1 MSGDALPTTLA
12 AWERALVDHFLRL
25 GECGDASPLRSFE
38 ITGETLVAVF
48 PDAAATAGQ
57 AEEAFRTAVRT
68 DPRVFDAFRSGTPRI
83 AGTTRPECFAYLCAS
98 LLIDTLLD
106 GAYSGQGQFRERLKI
121 WLGTS
126 RTMMQLPGIASMWH
140 DLEHWLEAR
149 LAAGEPFRR
158 LVLPD
163 PRSWTQ
169 IGHTRRLSFPTRSD
183 VRFLEKALA
192 NFPRGASDPPGL
204 IRAIEAAIARDGASW
219 GMESAFAEFRDA
231 FRGGGA
237 STGHRF
243 WRLVLRAANNRS
255 AGDGPS
261 DVSLRIEFDED
272 GRAGLRLDGSPVVTL
287 AAAMRAIPVVRSGNL
302 AAAAQRGVV
311 FFRQTGMASWA
322 AESDPPP
329 GRVHVGVAPTHAA
342 VARGTNATF
351 ALSGDW
357 LLTAAPVPPGTVDDL
372 LARLRLSRLRRE
384 RLIDVSVEGGVST
397 GSGMLGR
404 RRFLPRIVAAG
415 RASAVREVV
424 ERGLSPPSARCDG
437 GQIAADADLD
447 GSYELSVSSGTSGD
461 APEWTRRV
469 RFHRDAAPHGELG
482 RAAEREPAVAEWL
495 VDQVEGEG
503 ALPSPTVLPP
513 IVWEGGPCGVGDLL
527 EAVYASGRSG
537 LGDAEIID
545 LVSRAGAPA
554 SAWEVLRAIQESG
567 FVAAR
572 HRARWRGRCWTLEPV
587 LLGATAW
594 GTLVEGATC
603 AALQEEFR
611 QVAVGAGGAPFR
623 VRPLSAWAPPIIG
636 AVGVDPLAISGALGW
651 PVREGTSSSAAAGRL
666 EISELVAADHVRASS
681 WDWTRRRFVVGIASE
696 GPVEI
701 ERWAHPGGRD
711 HDQYRVRWTGGETR
725 HATRT
730 AAIAQGHS
738 IAGIPFL
745 EVRDGLLV
753 RTSAEGALP
762 FELARRLR
770 AAALSCA
777 GPADGGGYTY
787 PVDVATLRAF
797 ADALPGSLAG
807 LPETAAVAP
816 GAAGGTPL
824 TRPRRDGGRTRLR
837 WHAGRVL
844 AA

>member
-38 ITGETLVAVF
+38 ITGETLAAVF

-255 AGDGPS
+255 AGDGPN

-342 VARGTNATF
+342 VARGTNAAF
-351 ALSGDW
+351 APNGDW

-372 LARLRLSRLRRE
+372 LARLQLSRLRRE

-469 RFHRDAAPHGELG
+469 RFYRDAAPHGELG
-482 RAAEREPAVAEWL
+482 RAAERGPAVAEWL

-503 ALPSPTVLPP
+503 ALPSPSVLPP
-513 IVWEGGPCGVGDLL
+513 IVWEGGLCGVGDLL

-545 LVSRAGAPA
+545 LVSRAGAP
-554 SAWEVLRAIQESG
+554 LRAGKCCAPCRSPASSRRGIALGGGVVSG
-567 FVAAR
+567 RWSPSHSGRPLGAPWSMAQHVR
-572 HRARWRGRCWTLEPV
+572 HSKRSSGRWRLAPAELRSACDRSPPGLRRSSGRSASILSRSPGRWAGRCARARPLQPQP
-587 LLGATAW
+587 GASRSPNW
-594 GTLVEGATC
+594 
-603 AALQEEFR
+603 
-611 QVAVGAGGAPFR
+611 
-623 VRPLSAWAPPIIG
+623 SPPIMSAPRPGIG
-636 AVGVDPLAISGALGW
+636 RAGA
-651 PVREGTSSSAAAGRL
+651 SSSVSPPRVPSRSSGGRIPAAATMT
-666 EISELVAADHVRASS
+666 S
-681 WDWTRRRFVVGIASE
+681 
-696 GPVEI
+696 
-701 ERWAHPGGRD
+701 
-711 HDQYRVRWTGGETR
+711 TG
-725 HATRT
+725 
-730 AAIAQGHS
+730 S
-738 IAGIPFL
+738 
-745 EVRDGLLV
+745 
-753 RTSAEGALP
+753 
-762 FELARRLR
+762 
-770 AAALSCA
+770 A
-777 GPADGGGYTY
+777 GPAARPVTPPGPRRSPKAIRSRGSRSWRSATGCLCARRRKEPSRSNWPGGCGSPRSPAQVLRTA
-787 PVDVATLRAF
+787 VATHIRSTSRPSA
-797 ADALPGSLAG
+797 PSPTRC
-807 LPETAAVAP
+807 PEASRDCP
-816 GAAGGTPL
+816 
-824 TRPRRDGGRTRLR
+824 RPPRSRRER
-837 WHAGRVL
+837 L
-844 AA
+844 AARR